1 MEKLTKITDNL
12 SPYKR
17 QPGQARSRH
26 LPDIRNITALP
37 LHGCWV

>member
-12 SPYKR
+12 SPNKR
-17 QPGQARSRH
+17 QPGQAQSRY

-37 LHGCWV
+37 LHGC